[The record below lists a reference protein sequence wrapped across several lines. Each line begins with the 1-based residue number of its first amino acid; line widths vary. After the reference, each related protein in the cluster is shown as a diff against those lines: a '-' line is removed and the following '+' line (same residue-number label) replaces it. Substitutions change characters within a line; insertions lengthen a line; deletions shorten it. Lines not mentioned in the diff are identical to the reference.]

1 MGVWEDTLS
10 SSSGYLQNL
19 HEMRLCGS
27 HVAGCGT
34 RQSQRG
40 GDRQRVG
47 DGSAV
52 DLGVLSTASV
62 DVLMATGAFL
72 GDRTD
77 ILPSV
82 EDRTKTRRR
91 WLWEEQLTS
100 PETRTADT
108 EMSWLPGVAGISTES
123 QRFNSITPEAPPD
136 LEFSGF

>member
-1 MGVWEDTLS
+1 
-10 SSSGYLQNL
+10 
-19 HEMRLCGS
+19 MRLCGS

-77 ILPSV
+77 IVPSV

-108 EMSWLPGVAGISTES
+108 GCGRNFHREPKI
-123 QRFNSITPEAPPD
+123 QQHHP
-136 LEFSGF
+136 